1 MEESKE
7 QPDQPPPTN
16 ITVQGDA
23 NVNYNWLE
31 EHTISV
37 LRFLRKEQSEVAVRV
52 VDDVDMAELHVKHS
66 GVCGTTDV
74 LTFDHGSTEDSVH
87 ADIAV
92 CIDVAQREAA
102 TRAHALENELLLYIV
117 HGILHC
123 CGFDDHDEETNQQMH
138 AEEDKILSAIGVGP
152 VWSNKQ

>member
-23 NVNYNWLE
+23 DINYNWLE
-31 EHTISV
+31 EHTIAA
-37 LRFLRKEQSEVAVRV
+37 LYFLHKEQSEVAVRV
-52 VDDVDMAELHVKHS
+52 VDDSSMSELHDKHS

-74 LTFDHGSTEDSVH
+74 LTFDHGSTEDSVY

-92 CIDVAQREAA
+92 CIDVAEREVAS
-102 TRAHALENELLLYIV
+102 RGHAVENELLLYIV

-123 CGFDDHDEETNQQMH
+123 CGFDDHDEKSHKQMH
-138 AEEDKILSAIGVGP
+138 FEEDKILSSIGVGP
-152 VWSNKQ
+152 VWSNKK